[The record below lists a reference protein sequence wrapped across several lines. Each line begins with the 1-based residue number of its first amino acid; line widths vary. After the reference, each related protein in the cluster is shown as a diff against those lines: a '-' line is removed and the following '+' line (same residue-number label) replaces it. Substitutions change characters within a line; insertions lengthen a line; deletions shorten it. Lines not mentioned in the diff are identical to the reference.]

1 MDKKRYNWKLTAWLS
16 FIYRKKFKLKV
27 RNFCEWTLMQKYQ
40 HEDMITSQLDNLRKD
55 VLWHRNTS
63 MSLFTVVSNLKSEV
77 LDLRKSFQ
85 DESAKQEE
93 SRKSL
98 FAYLERIENKLA
110 PGSNIYSSS
119 QILYWDQT
127 LRIPHI
133 LTLTRILMPFR
144 LMDWDRQ
151 QI

>member
-1 MDKKRYNWKLTAWLS
+1 
-16 FIYRKKFKLKV
+16 
-27 RNFCEWTLMQKYQ
+27 MQKYQ

-119 QILYWDQT
+119 QILY
-127 LRIPHI
+127 
-133 LTLTRILMPFR
+133 
-144 LMDWDRQ
+144 
-151 QI
+151 